1 MYYKV
6 INMVV
11 EYILKIYEYAASIVC
26 PFALKQNAENDE
38 DEMESQDH
46 FDEYTKLITITD
58 NQIYSHEYN
67 YYNDNDIDNKNINI
81 NINRFPLK
89 RSQSCNIPHYYC
101 GYCCKIIKSPELMYR
116 DKPYCTSKCRNSQI
130 TADNKNKTREHHS
143 FSI

>member
-38 DEMESQDH
+38 DEMESHDH

-67 YYNDNDIDNKNINI
+67 YYNDSIS
-81 NINRFPLK
+81 INRFPLK

-101 GYCCKIIKSPELMYR
+101 GFCCKIINSPELMYR